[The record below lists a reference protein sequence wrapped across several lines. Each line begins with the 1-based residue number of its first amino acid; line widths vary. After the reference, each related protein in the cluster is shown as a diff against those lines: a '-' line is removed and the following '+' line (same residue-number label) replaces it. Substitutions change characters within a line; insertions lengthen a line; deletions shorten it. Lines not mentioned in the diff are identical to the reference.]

1 MTAEPT
7 KMTWTTK
14 TFDQLDV
21 QTLYDIL
28 AARQDVFIVEQ
39 HCPFHEIDRIDLYCH
54 HLMAWTGNDLA
65 AYARIVPPGL
75 RFNEPSI
82 GRILTSSDFRSS
94 GLGRELFHRAIDL
107 TQQLFPGQNICLSGQ
122 LYLDKFYR
130 EFGFQPVSQIYLEDD
145 IPHQDMILYLKR
157 STS

>member
-21 QTLYDIL
+21 PTLYDIL

-94 GLGRELFHRAIDL
+94 GLGRELLHRAIDL

>member
-94 GLGRELFHRAIDL
+94 GLGRELLHRAIDL